1 VNRRMAGDHTY
12 ARIALIVALMAA
24 GVFVVGGAL
33 LGSQP
38 PADSRA
44 AAALPQVIPV
54 EAGTFQSASQALAL
68 KKAPEERNESRTLDR
83 FYSRRAYPGAPPIIP
98 HPLFEDRSFGGKSCL
113 ACHRDGGYVP
123 PFKAYAPVTPHP
135 DFANCRQCHLPQPE
149 KELFRDSEWTRVS
162 GPPINQEALR
172 AGPPPIPHTLQLREN
187 CVACHGG
194 PGAVAEIRSPHPERA
209 NCRQCHVSSVDANAE
224 FRRKTQ

>member
-1 VNRRMAGDHTY
+1 MNRYMRLALATAVMALVVFLVGN
-12 ARIALIVALMAA
+12 ALR
-24 GVFVVGGAL
+24 
-33 LGSQP
+33 GSQS
-38 PADSRA
+38 PAHLRA
-44 AAALPQVIPV
+44 AEAPTVVIAA
-54 EAGTFQSASQALAL
+54 EAGTFHASSQGAAL
-68 KKAPEERNESRTLDR
+68 KKAPDDPNSSRTLEQ
-83 FYSRRAYPGAPPIIP
+83 FHSRRAYPGAPPVIP

-135 DFANCRQCHLPQPE
+135 DLVNCRQCHVPQPE
-149 KELFRDSEWTRVS
+149 KALFRGSDWTRVS
-162 GPPINQEALR
+162 GPPIDQEALP

-209 NCRQCHVSSVDANAE
+209 NCRQCHVPGVDPNML
-224 FRRKTQ
+224 FRRKGQ

>member
-1 VNRRMAGDHTY
+1 MTRQSRILLATGMMAVT
-12 ARIALIVALMAA
+12 
-24 GVFVVGGAL
+24 VFVAGSAL
-33 LGSQP
+33 RGSQNGH
-38 PADSRA
+38 SRA
-44 AAALPQVIPV
+44 NEAAPSVIAA
-54 EAGTFQSASQALAL
+54 EAGTFQAASQGAAL
-68 KKAPEERNESRTLDR
+68 KNAPDNPNSSRTLEQ
-83 FYSRRAYPGAPPIIP
+83 FHSRRAYPGAPPVIP

-135 DFANCRQCHLPQPE
+135 DLINCRQCHVPQPE
-149 KELFRDSEWTRVS
+149 KALFKGSDWTRIS
-162 GPPINQEALR
+162 GPSIDQEALP

-209 NCRQCHVSSVDANAE
+209 NCRQCHVPVNTGDA
-224 FRRKTQ
+224 FRRKEQ